1 MSVRGHLAVLK
12 LSPNLRK
19 YSKAETPEARQEAER
34 AKLEAVLEVARKSAL
49 AIERAFEHC

>member
-1 MSVRGHLAVLK
+1 MLK

-34 AKLEAVLEVARKSAL
+34 AKLEAVLEAAWKSAL
-49 AIERAFEHC
+49 SIERAFEHC